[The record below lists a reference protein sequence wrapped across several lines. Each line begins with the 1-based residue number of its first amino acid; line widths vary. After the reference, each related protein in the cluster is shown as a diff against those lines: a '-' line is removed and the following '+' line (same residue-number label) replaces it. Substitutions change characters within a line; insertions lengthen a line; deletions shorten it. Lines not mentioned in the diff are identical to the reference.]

1 MVFVE
6 GLQPRAYLEIAFGCM
21 ALLFGAFSTGGL
33 LLFATQHGID
43 PLAFAAV
50 AVLTLSFA
58 AFGLIGIIH
67 GVRLRNE
74 GTQRPG
80 RPI

>member
-1 MVFVE
+1 VFID
-6 GLQPRAYLEIAFGCM
+6 GLQPRAYLEIAFGCI
-21 ALLFGAFSTGGL
+21 ALLFGGFSTGGL
-33 LLFATQHGID
+33 FLLATQRGID
-43 PLAFAAV
+43 PLAFGVVAA
-50 AVLTLSFA
+50 LTLSVA

-74 GTQRPG
+74 SAWTSG

>member
-1 MVFVE
+1 VFID
-6 GLQPRAYLEIAFGCM
+6 GLQPRAYLEIAFGCI

-33 LLFATQHGID
+33 LLLATQRGID
-43 PLAFAAV
+43 PLAFGVVAA
-50 AVLTLSFA
+50 LTLSVA

-74 GTQRPG
+74 SAWTSG

>member
-1 MVFVE
+1 MFID
-6 GLQPRAYLEIAFGCM
+6 GLQPRAYLEIAFGCI

-33 LLFATQHGID
+33 LLFATQRGID
-43 PLAFAAV
+43 PMASGVV
-50 AVLTLSFA
+50 AGLTLLVA